1 MTASSG
7 IGQPGTETTIVPRSY
22 LEALTAGDPDAT
34 AGSLAEDTTWSIHG
48 TLRIP
53 ADTAWDPVGALPA
66 MAFDYVSIVSSTG
79 SSRVPSSPI
88 PTLALR

>member
-34 AGSLAEDTTWSIHG
+34 AGSSADHAGRCGVAVRTQSLVPVIPLEL
-48 TLRIP
+48 LRC
-53 ADTAWDPVGALPA
+53 
-66 MAFDYVSIVSSTG
+66 
-79 SSRVPSSPI
+79 SSPH
-88 PTLALR
+88 L